1 MATGGIVSGRQILP
15 EGGIPHF
22 QERFLTRRVVK
33 VEDRRPSIII
43 QTLREEIPRIIA
55 VHLLPIEIRVTRIVL
70 RRVVVPPVVILLRLI
85 LLRREEVERLPGEVA
100 VADVVDADK

>member
-1 MATGGIVSGRQILP
+1 MD
-15 EGGIPHF
+15 E
-22 QERFLTRRVVK
+22 VV
-33 VEDRRPSIII
+33 
-43 QTLREEIPRIIA
+43 PRIIA

-70 RRVVVPPVVILLRLI
+70 RRVVPPVVILLRLT

>member
-1 MATGGIVSGRQILP
+1 MVD
-15 EGGIPHF
+15 E
-22 QERFLTRRVVK
+22 VVH
-33 VEDRRPSIII
+33 
-43 QTLREEIPRIIA
+43 RIIA

-70 RRVVVPPVVILLRLI
+70 RRVVVPPVVILLRLT

>member
-1 MATGGIVSGRQILP
+1 MVD
-15 EGGIPHF
+15 E
-22 QERFLTRRVVK
+22 VV
-33 VEDRRPSIII
+33 P
-43 QTLREEIPRIIA
+43 
-55 VHLLPIEIRVTRIVL
+55 RVTRIVL

>member
-1 MATGGIVSGRQILP
+1 MVD
-15 EGGIPHF
+15 E
-22 QERFLTRRVVK
+22 VV
-33 VEDRRPSIII
+33 
-43 QTLREEIPRIIA
+43 PRIIA

-70 RRVVVPPVVILLRLI
+70 RRVVVPPVV

>member
-1 MATGGIVSGRQILP
+1 MVD
-15 EGGIPHF
+15 E
-22 QERFLTRRVVK
+22 VV
-33 VEDRRPSIII
+33 
-43 QTLREEIPRIIA
+43 PRIIA

-100 VADVVDADK
+100 VADVVDADKWG

>member
-1 MATGGIVSGRQILP
+1 MVD
-15 EGGIPHF
+15 E
-22 QERFLTRRVVK
+22 VV
-33 VEDRRPSIII
+33 
-43 QTLREEIPRIIA
+43 PRIIA

-70 RRVVVPPVVILLRLI
+70 RRVVPPVVILLRLT